1 MNNNNLYFLLTTS
14 IMNTMFFTSGLDKMM
29 NYTKVV
35 KGLENRLDKT
45 IPHFIYNILIM
56 CAIVIEFVCPL
67 VIFFCIWR
75 RSKQNDKKGMCA
87 SIILIIF
94 TIIATLFYHFPP
106 TTSAK
111 YYPFMS
117 NLALIGGLGLMTL
130 VFNGNVLF

>member
-1 MNNNNLYFLLTTS
+1 MNNMYFLLTTS
-14 IMNTMFFTSGLDKMM
+14 IMNTMFFTSGLDKIM

-35 KGLENRLDKT
+35 NGLEKRLNKT
-45 IPHFIYNILIM
+45 IPYTSILIM
-56 CAIVIEFVCPL
+56 CAIVIEIMCPL
-67 VIFFCIWR
+67 VIFFCIWK
-75 RSKQNDKKGMCA
+75 RSKQNDRKGMYA
-87 SIILIIF
+87 SIILMMF
-94 TIIATLFYHFPP
+94 TVMATLFYHFPP

>member
-1 MNNNNLYFLLTTS
+1 MYFLLTTS
-14 IMNTMFFTSGLDKMM
+14 IMNTMFFTSGLDKIM

-35 KGLENRLDKT
+35 NGLDKRLNKT
-45 IPHFIYNILIM
+45 IPYTSILII
-56 CAIVIEFVCPL
+56 CAIVIEIMCPL
-67 VIFFCIWR
+67 VIFFCIWK
-75 RSKQNDKKGMCA
+75 RSKQNDRKGMYA
-87 SIILIIF
+87 SIILMMF
-94 TIIATLFYHFPP
+94 TVMATLFYHFPP

>member
-1 MNNNNLYFLLTTS
+1 MNNVYFLLTTS
-14 IMNTMFFTSGLDKMM
+14 IMNTMFFTSGLDKIM

-35 KGLENRLDKT
+35 NGLEKRLNKT
-45 IPHFIYNILIM
+45 IPYTSILIM
-56 CAIVIEFVCPL
+56 CAIVIEIMCPL
-67 VIFFCIWR
+67 VIFFCIWK
-75 RSKQNDKKGMCA
+75 RSKQNDRKGMYA
-87 SIILIIF
+87 SIILMMF
-94 TIIATLFYHFPP
+94 TVMATLFYHFPP

>member
-1 MNNNNLYFLLTTS
+1 MYFLLTTS
-14 IMNTMFFTSGLDKMM
+14 IMNTMFFTSGLDKMR

-35 KGLENRLDKT
+35 NGLEKRLNKT
-45 IPHFIYNILIM
+45 IPYTSILIM
-56 CAIVIEFVCPL
+56 CAIVIEIMCPL
-67 VIFFCIWR
+67 VIFFCIWK
-75 RSKQNDKKGMCA
+75 RSKQNDRKGMYA
-87 SIILIIF
+87 SIILMMF
-94 TIIATLFYHFPP
+94 TVMWPTLFYHFPP

>member
-1 MNNNNLYFLLTTS
+1 MYFLLTTS

-35 KGLENRLDKT
+35 NGLDNRLHNT
-45 IPHFIYNILIM
+45 IPYIYSSILIM
-56 CAIVIEFVCPL
+56 CAIVIEIMCPL
-67 VIFFCIWR
+67 VIFFCIWK
-75 RSKQNDKKGMCA
+75 RSKQNDRKGMYA
-87 SIILIIF
+87 SILLIIF
-94 TIIATLFYHFPP
+94 TVMATLFYHFPP

>member
-1 MNNNNLYFLLTTS
+1 MYFLLTTS
-14 IMNTMFFTSGLDKMM
+14 IMNTMFFTSGLDKIM

-35 KGLENRLDKT
+35 NGLEKRLNKT
-45 IPHFIYNILIM
+45 IPYTSILIM
-56 CAIVIEFVCPL
+56 CAIVIEIICPL
-67 VIFFCIWR
+67 VIFFCIWK
-75 RSKQNDKKGMCA
+75 RSKQNDRKGMYA
-87 SIILIIF
+87 SIILMMF
-94 TIIATLFYHFPP
+94 TVMATLFYHFPP

>member
-1 MNNNNLYFLLTTS
+1 MYFLLTTS

-35 KGLENRLDKT
+35 NGLENRLNNT
-45 IPHFIYNILIM
+45 IPYIYSSILIM
-56 CAIVIEFVCPL
+56 CAIVIEIMCPL
-67 VIFFCIWR
+67 VIFFCIWK
-75 RSKQNDKKGMCA
+75 RSKQNDRKGMYA
-87 SIILIIF
+87 SIILMIF
-94 TIIATLFYHFPP
+94 TVMATLFYHFPP

-117 NLALIGGLGLMTL
+117 NLALFGGLGLMTL

>member
-1 MNNNNLYFLLTTS
+1 MYFLLTTS
-14 IMNTMFFTSGLDKMM
+14 IMNTMFFTSGLDKIM

-35 KGLENRLDKT
+35 NGLEKRLNKT
-45 IPHFIYNILIM
+45 IPYTSILIM
-56 CAIVIEFVCPL
+56 CAIVIEIMCPL
-67 VIFFCIWR
+67 VIFFCIWK
-75 RSKQNDKKGMCA
+75 RSKQNDRKGMYA
-87 SIILIIF
+87 SIILMMF
-94 TIIATLFYHFPP
+94 TVMATLFYHFPP